1 MACADTTPYSIS
13 DYPYT
18 INRLRTTSGDS
29 TDQST
34 GEWTAPTES
43 SLEVKGYLGIGK
55 LKLSMNFEK
64 MKILSGGQFEVGDL
78 YFMCHS
84 DCDVIINDLLEVY
97 EDAIGTDKTY
107 WRVVSKNTEKNTLN
121 KLVPF
126 GRFIFLVRKEPR
138 K

>member
-13 DYPYT
+13 DYPFT
-18 INRLRTTSGDS
+18 INRLRTTAGDS
-29 TDQST
+29 TNQST

-43 SLEVKGYLGIGK
+43 SLAVEGYLGIGK

-64 MKILSGGQFEVGDL
+64 MQILSGGQFEVGDL

-84 DCDVIINDLLEVY
+84 DCDVVLNDLLEVY
-97 EDAIGTDKTY
+97 ENAAGTDKTY

-126 GRFIFLVRKEPR
+126 GRYVFLVRKEPR

>member
-13 DYPYT
+13 DYPFT
-18 INRLRTTSGDS
+18 INRLRTTAGDS
-29 TDQST
+29 TNQST

-55 LKLSMNFEK
+55 IKQSMNYEK
-64 MKILSGGQFEVGDL
+64 LQILSGGQFEIGDL

-84 DCDVIINDLLEVY
+84 DCDVNLNDLLEVY
-97 EDAIGTDKTY
+97 EDAAGTNKAY
-107 WRVVSKNTEKNTLN
+107 WRVIAKNTEKNTLN

-126 GRFIFLVRKEPR
+126 GRYVFVVRKEDR
-138 K
+138 

>member
-13 DYPYT
+13 DYPFT
-18 INRLRTTSGDS
+18 INRLRTTDGDS
-29 TDQST
+29 TNQST
-34 GEWTAPTES
+34 GEWTAPIES
-43 SLEVKGYLGIGK
+43 SFAVMGYLGIGK

-64 MKILSGGQFEVGDL
+64 MQILSGGQFEVGDL

-84 DCDVIINDLLEVY
+84 DCDVVLNDLLEVY
-97 EDAIGTDKTY
+97 EDAAGTDKTY
-107 WRVVSKNTEKNTLN
+107 WRVISKNTEKNTLN

>member
-1 MACADTTPYSIS
+1 MACADITPYSIS
-13 DYPYT
+13 EYPYT
-18 INRLRTTSGDS
+18 INRLRTTAGDT

-34 GEWTAPTES
+34 GEWTSPTETS
-43 SLEVKGYLGIGK
+43 VTVKGYLGIGK